1 MTSEARSEQPSCC
14 LVDGHVHFHGCFA
27 VRRFLDHAVQNF
39 QEGARALGIASKT
52 TGVLLFTEAAGD
64 DYFNRFLG
72 GEFAE
77 SAAPWTFKRTHEGCS
92 LRARGD
98 RNNEL
103 ILIAGRQ
110 LATREGLEVL
120 AIGYAGQLPEERG
133 LLEII
138 EATLASGALA
148 VIPWG
153 FGKWW
158 FRRGALVAEVLHMAE
173 PGRIFL
179 GDNSGRPRL
188 ARRHRLFRLAELKG
202 VPVLPGS
209 DPLPFGSQVGRAG
222 CYGFVLEGELDSDKP
237 ANSLKDSLRNLRSQP
252 RTYGR
257 GAGLLSFSRYQVAM
271 QVKKRAR
278 R

>member
-1 MTSEARSEQPSCC
+1 MTSEARPEHSSCC
-14 LVDGHVHFHGCFA
+14 LVDGHVHFHSCFA
-27 VRRFLDHAVQNF
+27 VRHFLDHAMQNF
-39 QEGARALGIASKT
+39 QEGARALGMTSKT

-72 GEFAE
+72 GEFTE
-77 SAAPWTFKRTHEGCS
+77 PAAPWTFERTHEECS
-92 LRARGD
+92 LRARRDG
-98 RNNEL
+98 NTEL

-110 LATREGLEVL
+110 LGTREGLEVL
-120 AIGYAGQLPEERG
+120 AIGCAGRLPERRG
-133 LLEII
+133 LRETI

-148 VIPWG
+148 AIPWG

-158 FRRGALVAEVLHMAE
+158 FRRGALVAEVLHATE

-188 ARRHRLFRLAELKG
+188 ARRHKLFRLAESKG
-202 VPVLPGS
+202 VLVLPGS

-222 CYGFVLEGELDSDKP
+222 RYGFVWEGELDSQKP
-237 ANSLKDSLRNLRSQP
+237 ADSLKKSLQNLRSQP

-257 GAGLLSFSRYQVAM
+257 REGLLSFSRYQLAM
-271 QVKKRAR
+271 QVKKRSR